1 MYKQTKLPLT
11 GLPGFNNY
19 YQAGGNITPIYK
31 YGGYLGGK
39 PHANYHKHANQRLHG
54 ERLLQQRQKDN
65 SKMIIDRPFG

>member
-1 MYKQTKLPLT
+1 MYKQSKLPLT

-19 YQAGGNITPIYK
+19 YQAGGNVLPIYK
-31 YGGYLGGK
+31 YGGYIGGA
-39 PHANYHKHANQRLHG
+39 PHRSYARHENQKLNH